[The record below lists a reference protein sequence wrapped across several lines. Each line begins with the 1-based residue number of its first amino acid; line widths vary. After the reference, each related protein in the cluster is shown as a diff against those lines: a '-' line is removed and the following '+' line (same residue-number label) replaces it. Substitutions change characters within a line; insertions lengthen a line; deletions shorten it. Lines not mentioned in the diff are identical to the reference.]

1 MLWVPASIMIKYLY
15 LFFKYDVYVML
26 IPSSSIHICRAI
38 LQDFIL
44 IANSSAFGLYKW
56 YCPGELQ
63 PFQACMII
71 LTYLYERPI
80 TTNSSTDRDLLDE
93 VFNTFRCFS
102 CNVCHGQQYENTC
115 IAKSRKSWRVLEKF
129 RNKVYARAGWPI
141 QNNGF
146 ELSSDESLSDS
157 MVMSDFAEDRITE
170 EHSANQT
177 RSVEQSPLFSANDA
191 LFLESEA
198 IPTGFLDNDFSLD
211 MPVNPYFRPASRG
224 QRDLVLSMLEDS
236 PIDVTN
242 NYDSTTLPY
251 NTLNTG
257 SMPPSPRAISETSN
271 TGFMARQGNPST
283 ETKSNSGL
291 QLRHGCKSKTPYAVE
306 DEFDFAH
313 WDAMLQNFE
322 TPIT

>member
-1 MLWVPASIMIKYLY
+1 
-15 LFFKYDVYVML
+15 ML
-26 IPSSSIHICRAI
+26 IPSSSIQICKAI

-102 CNVCHGQQYENTC
+102 CNACHGQQYENTC

-129 RNKVYARAGWPI
+129 KNKVYARAGWPI
-141 QNNGF
+141 HDGS
-146 ELSSDESLSDS
+146 ELSSDVSLSDF
-157 MVMSDFAEDRITE
+157 MVISDFAEDSITE
-170 EHSANQT
+170 ERSTNQT
-177 RSVEQSPLFSANDA
+177 RSVEQSPLSSADDA
-191 LFLESEA
+191 LFLEPEA
-198 IPTGFLDNDFSLD
+198 IPTGFLDKNFSLD
-211 MPVNPYFRPASRG
+211 MPVNPYFRPASRD
-224 QRDLVLSMLEDS
+224 QRDVVLSVLEDS
-236 PIDVTN
+236 PMDVTN
-242 NYDSTTLPY
+242 NHDSTTLPY
-251 NTLNTG
+251 NTLNTD
-257 SMPPSPRAISETSN
+257 SIPLSPKVISETSN
-271 TGFMARQGNPST
+271 TGFMAKQGNPSI
-283 ETKSNSGL
+283 ETKSNRGL
-291 QLRHGCKSKTPYAVE
+291 QLRHSCKSKTPYAVE

-313 WDAMLQNFE
+313 LDAMLQNFE